1 MEVWNVP
8 FSADPGQPQKSLDLV
23 VRMSVQ
29 CQKYGAGQGRRQ
41 ASLWRRQD
49 AASGLRAIWRSA
61 GTWARGRANGRA
73 RRG

>member
-29 CQKYGAGQGRRQ
+29 CQKYGAGQGRAGGRPACGGARMLHQ
-41 ASLWRRQD
+41 AF
-49 AASGLRAIWRSA
+49 GPF
-61 GTWARGRANGRA
+61 GGRPVR
-73 RRG
+73 